1 MCFVVALEMLRA
13 PVYGGTLTVML
24 TCVPGSYD
32 FVDTLLPMFVM
43 LADAAVLSLPA
54 LFVRRRR
61 WIVYAWIALF
71 CCYVAVERMYMHV
84 YHDAM
89 PFSHFLLWGNVNG
102 TLLRSAG
109 GLFGAGE
116 LVAFLPLIV
125 LIFVGRKLPEPRR
138 YGRGTVLSVIGC
150 ALAGYAVGA
159 AYNVSRLG
167 RNYSITQPY
176 TTMYKACGYIC
187 DNGFV
192 PYVVYSV
199 VTAVTPDRL
208 SDDDR
213 RRIESYLSGQPRY
226 TDNSYASPQ
235 RRNVIVIVVESLN
248 SWMLDRTVC
257 GVEVMP
263 HVDSLLPREGTVAA
277 LKLLPQVKDGRSS
290 DGHFIINTGLL
301 PLSSGSVATS
311 YAHNRRYPSLARAL
325 KRHGY
330 TSFNMVCDQAS
341 AWNQQELAQAL
352 GFDRFYDCTAQS
364 TGDDLSDEAMLRA
377 AVDSIAASPKPVFAH
392 LVTLNTHQPYRAPDS
407 PTALSRVDAPRRVA
421 YALEAFHRL
430 DAQIGDFL
438 DRLRRRGLLEN
449 SIVAIVSD
457 HNDVDLNELEGR
469 EPTVDDTYCAM
480 IVTGTVVTK
489 SIDTPAGQVD
499 IYPTLLDLA
508 GCNDY

>member
-1 MCFVVALEMLRA
+1 
-13 PVYGGTLTVML
+13 
-24 TCVPGSYD
+24 
-32 FVDTLLPMFVM
+32 
-43 LADAAVLSLPA
+43 
-54 LFVRRRR
+54 
-61 WIVYAWIALF
+61 
-71 CCYVAVERMYMHV
+71 MYMHV

-89 PFSHFLLWGNVNG
+89 PFSHFLLWGNVNA

-109 GLFGAGE
+109 GLFGLGE
-116 LVAFLPLIV
+116 LVAFVPLV
-125 LIFVGRKLPEPRR
+125 GLIFVGRKLPEPRR
-138 YGRGTVLSVIGC
+138 YRRRAVLTTICC

-159 AYNVSRLG
+159 AYNISHLG

-199 VTAVTPDRL
+199 VTAVAPDRL

-213 RRIESYLSGQPRY
+213 QSIESYLASQPRY
-226 TDNSYASPQ
+226 SDNSYAMAE
-235 RRNVIVIVVESLN
+235 RKNVIVIVVESLN

-263 HVDSLLPREGTVAA
+263 HVDSLLHREGTVAA

-311 YAHNRRYPSLARAL
+311 YAHNRQYPSLARAL

-430 DAQIGDFL
+430 DEQIGDFI

-457 HNDVDLNELEGR
+457 HNDVDFNELEGR

-489 SIDTPAGQVD
+489 LIDTPAGQVD

-508 GCNDY
+508 GCNDYSWKGLGSSLLRREPASAAYCDGTLVGADRRTLEAWEVSRRIIKGNYFSK